1 MQAKYGTGT
10 VRQKDGKWIWVGYY
24 RDETTGKIKR
34 PTKTFNTE
42 KEALLY
48 QAEQISKTTIKKEMR
63 SKDISLEDVFKLW
76 LKETDVAE
84 TTKRSITHNFN
95 AHILPQIGQS
105 KIKNLPCVNFSNYLK
120 KLVEDGKSEKT
131 TYNIYTDLKTVVNY
145 AIDEG
150 IIYENPLEEFNVPK
164 QTKPKRIVN
173 NLTQEEYDKIMLND
187 ENRKS
192 FYYNCILFLGE
203 TGLRVSELAI
213 KEDDIEF
220 VKVEDETVPLVFL
233 DKTVKRILQADNKTT
248 KLQIIEQMK
257 TDNSSRIIYL
267 NGFAMSAVEKQIEW
281 KRKNNIKS
289 PFIFTTST
297 GTLLEQR
304 NVLRAFHNFCKNAQV
319 EKKGL
324 HSLRKCFI
332 NRALQN
338 GITPFDLAKFTGHSV
353 QTMFKYYH
361 DLNVKAG
368 LKIIEATEKR

>member
-24 RDETTGKIKR
+24 RDEHGKIKR

-173 NLTQEEYDKIMLND
+173 NLNQEEYDKIMLND

>member
-10 VRQKDGKWIWVGYY
+10 VRKKDGKWIWVGYY
-24 RDETTGKIKR
+24 RDENGKIKR

-48 QAEQISKTTIKKEMR
+48 QAEQISKTTIKKEM
-63 SKDISLEDVFKLW
+63 KTQDITLEQVFKLW

-84 TTKRSITHNFN
+84 TTKRSIAHNFN
-95 AHILPQIGQS
+95 AHILPQIGNN
-105 KIKNLPCVNFSNYLK
+105 KIKHLSCVSFSNYLK

-150 IIYENPLEEFNVPK
+150 IIYENPLEELNAPR

-173 NLTQEEYDKIMLND
+173 NLTQEEYDKIMLNN

-220 VKVEDETVPLVFL
+220 VKVEEETVPLIFL
-233 DKTVKRILQADNKTT
+233 DKTIKRILQSDNKTT
-248 KLQIIEQMK
+248 KLQIVEKMK
-257 TDNSSRIIYL
+257 TTESNRIIYL
-267 NGFAMSAVEKQIEW
+267 NGFAMAAIERQLEW
-281 KRKNNIKS
+281 KKQNNIKS
-289 PFIFTTST
+289 PFIFTTSK

-304 NVLRAFHNFCKNAQV
+304 NILRALHTFCKNAEI
-319 EKKGL
+319 EKRGL

-338 GITPFDLAKFTGHSV
+338 GIAPFDLAKFTGHSV